1 MLRRVITAMSVLV
14 FAVCALAVVPAGA
27 APTAAEVHAFKV
39 AYWTAAYNDWV
50 ANQPA
55 PPDPISDRRCPD
67 GQVKWLIGYTFGLS
81 APWAE
86 SVAMRES
93 GCSPTAYNPSGASG
107 VFQLLGHQDLLDAVC
122 PPHGDWADPSCNIRA
137 AWQLYLADGI
147 APWRL

>member
-1 MLRRVITAMSVLV
+1 MSVLV
-14 FAVCALAVVPAGA
+14 LAACAFTSIPAGA

-50 ANQPA
+50 ANQPPA
-55 PPDPISDRRCPD
+55 PTPISGRRCPD

-86 SVAMRES
+86 SVAVRES
-93 GCSPTAYNPSGASG
+93 GCTADAYNSSGASG
-107 VFQLLGHQDLLDAVC
+107 VFQLMMPMHTAFIASVCGSPDVFDA
-122 PPHGDWADPSCNIRA
+122 ACNIRA
-137 AWQLYLADGI
+137 AYAMYRANGI